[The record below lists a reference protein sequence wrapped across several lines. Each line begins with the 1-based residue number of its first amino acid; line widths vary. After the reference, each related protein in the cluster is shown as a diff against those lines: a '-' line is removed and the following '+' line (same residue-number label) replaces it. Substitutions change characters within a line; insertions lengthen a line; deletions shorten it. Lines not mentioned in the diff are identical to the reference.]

1 MVSDRTAKTYQKN
14 LDQLVEEEGRPAEEL
29 ALDREYWRS
38 IRESQRDEYGRRK
51 FSCALNWKRR
61 CMGYQNL
68 ELATLDSMPSD
79 AEIAAKRAEEAE
91 AAGESSDV
99 DPNQKARRGS
109 CESTVGLV
117 AGVLGIVGVT
127 TVMVSYG
134 CMVNGI
140 TDWDSLMAAL

>member
-29 ALDREYWRS
+29 AMDREYWRS
-38 IRESQRDEYGRRK
+38 IRESTRDELGRRK

-61 CMGYQNL
+61 CLGHQNL

-79 AEIAAKRAEEAE
+79 AEIAAKRAE
-91 AAGESSDV
+91 AAASGESNDA
-99 DPNQKARRGS
+99 DPNQKAKRGGNCDS
-109 CESTVGLV
+109 IGLI